1 MDQMIIGR
9 DLLKALGIDINF
21 RDHTIE
27 WNGNVAAFTANKM
40 ISSNQPKEEKEV
52 KKVPD
57 ETQQVKPEDLL
68 PKMDNEEAKQMFLQ
82 LLTSYNDFPG
92 RLWRIKLPDSILSVS
107 DDNIPIHSKPYPIPK
122 AFEKK
127 AREETQRLIELAV
140 LVEIYSS
147 ENASPAFFIIKP
159 SGLLWLLNDFRHL
172 NKYLKRSPYFV
183 PLIRDNFST
192 LGEAKYFS
200 TVDAYMG
207 YYARVICK
215 KSRKFTAFCF
225 TFRKIPI

>member
-1 MDQMIIGR
+1 MIIGR

-92 RLWRIKLPDSILSVS
+92 RL
-107 DDNIPIHSKPYPIPK
+107 
-122 AFEKK
+122 
-127 AREETQRLIELAV
+127 
-140 LVEIYSS
+140 
-147 ENASPAFFIIKP
+147 
-159 SGLLWLLNDFRHL
+159 
-172 NKYLKRSPYFV
+172 
-183 PLIRDNFST
+183 
-192 LGEAKYFS
+192 
-200 TVDAYMG
+200 
-207 YYARVICK
+207 
-215 KSRKFTAFCF
+215 
-225 TFRKIPI
+225 